1 MSQITPDEALSKLQ
15 KYCAYQDRCHKEVR
29 SKLLELEI
37 YGHDLEDIMATL
49 ISDNF
54 LNEERFAQSFARGK
68 FRIKK
73 WGRIKIKIE
82 LKRKNISEYCLKKG
96 LAEIDEDEYIKTIY
110 ELIEKKNRIVKA
122 KNDYE
127 KKGKV
132 AAYLMRKGFESHLV
146 WECLK
151 DDTDHSKTIYKLIE
165 KKDRTL
171 KAKNSYE
178 RKQKLA
184 AYIIK
189 KGYQSNLVWDALN
202 QMELDS

>member
-1 MSQITPDEALSKLQ
+1 MSLITPDEALGKLQ
-15 KYCAYQDRCHKEVR
+15 RYCVYQDRCHKEVR
-29 SKLLELEI
+29 SKLLDLEI
-37 YGHDLEDIMATL
+37 YGDDLEDIMASL
-49 ISDNF
+49 IGDDF

-110 ELIEKKNRIVKA
+110 DLIEKKDRTVKA
-122 KNDYE
+122 KNDFE
-127 KKGKV
+127 RKGKV
-132 AAYLMRKGFESHLV
+132 AAYLMRKGFESYLV

-151 DDTDHSKTIYKLIE
+151 DDDDHSKVIYKLIE
-165 KKDRTL
+165 KKGRTI
-171 KAKNSYE
+171 KTKNVYE

-184 AYIIK
+184 AYIIR
-189 KGYQSNLVWDALN
+189 KGYKSSVVWDALN
-202 QMELDS
+202 EMEDLK

>member
-15 KYCAYQDRCHKEVR
+15 RYCAYQDRCHKEVR
-29 SKLLELEI
+29 TKLLDLEI
-37 YGHDLEDIMATL
+37 FGDDLEDIMASL

-54 LNEERFAQSFARGK
+54 LNEERFAQSYARGK

-96 LAEIDEDEYIKTIY
+96 LAEIAENEYIKTIY
-110 ELIEKKNRIVKA
+110 ELIEKKERTVKA

-127 KKGKV
+127 KKRKI
-132 AAYLMRKGFESHLV
+132 AAYLMRKGYESYLV

-151 DDTDHSKTIYKLIE
+151 DDDDHSKTIYKMIE
-165 KKDRTL
+165 EKSRKI
-171 KAKNSYE
+171 KAKSPYE

-189 KGYQSNLVWDALN
+189 KGYKSSVVWDALN
-202 QMELDS
+202 NLDAEK

>member
-1 MSQITPDEALSKLQ
+1 MSQITPEEALGKLQ

-29 SKLLELEI
+29 SKLLDLEI

-110 ELIEKKNRIVKA
+110 ELIEKKQRTVKG

-132 AAYLMRKGFESHLV
+132 AKYLMRKGYESYLV

-151 DDTDHSKTIYKLIE
+151 DDDDYSKTIYKIIE
-165 KKDRTL
+165 EKGKKI

-189 KGYQSNLVWDALN
+189 KGYKSSVVWEALN
-202 QMELDS
+202 KAEEEE

>member
-15 KYCAYQDRCHKEVR
+15 RYCAYQDRCHQEVR
-29 SKLLELEI
+29 SKLLDLEI
-37 YGHDLEDIMATL
+37 YGDDLEDIMASL
-49 ISDNF
+49 IGDNF
-54 LNEERFAQSFARGK
+54 LNEERFAQSYVRGK

-82 LKRKNISEYCLKKG
+82 LKRKNISEYCQKKG
-96 LAEIDEDEYIKTIY
+96 LAEINENEYIKTIY
-110 ELIEKKNRIVKA
+110 ELIEKKGKTIKA

-127 KKGKV
+127 KKRKI
-132 AAYLMRKGFESHLV
+132 AAYLMRKGYESHLV

-151 DDTDHSKTIYKLIE
+151 DDDDYSKTIYKIIE
-165 KKDRTL
+165 QKSPKI
-171 KAKNSYE
+171 KARNSYE

-202 QMELDS
+202 NSEELK

>member
-1 MSQITPDEALSKLQ
+1 MSDITPDEALGKLQ

-29 SKLLELEI
+29 SKLLDLEV
-37 YGHDLEDIMATL
+37 YGDDLEDIMASL
-49 ISDNF
+49 IENDF

-82 LKRKNISEYCLKKG
+82 LKRKYISEYCLKKG
-96 LAEIDEDEYIKTIY
+96 LAEIDEAEYIKTIY
-110 ELIEKKNRIVKA
+110 ELIEKKERTVKA
-122 KNDYE
+122 KNPYE
-127 KKGKV
+127 RKGKI
-132 AAYLMRKGFESHLV
+132 ASYLMRKGYESYLV

-151 DDTDHSKTIYKLIE
+151 DDKDHSKMIYKIIE
-165 KKDRTL
+165 EKSRKI
-171 KAKNSYE
+171 KAKNPYE

-189 KGYQSNLVWDALN
+189 KGYQSSVVWDALN
-202 QMELDS
+202 DLEEEK